1 MPLFTSFEDAWR
13 WFATGG
19 ALVPVEE
26 QRARLAAG
34 RAQLLAFQA
43 PMTDPAVLALA
54 AEVID
59 ALDGVDGLL
68 PLPGELLHCSLRG
81 AGFQVIAKRRP
92 DDVLRQEVP
101 RIAERAGAALRGTAP
116 AEVEVGPVNVF
127 PDALVLEVQP
137 GGALADVR
145 RALATSAGPDPL
157 AAADDSYLP
166 HVSLAFFADAS
177 CGEPLRARLPAL
189 RSLPRVRT
197 TVARV
202 DFVRWWLTGAEAAET
217 PERDLIR
224 SYALRGN

>member
-1 MPLFTSFEDAWR
+1 MPLFTSFDAAWR

-19 ALVPVEE
+19 DLVPVEE

-43 PMTDPAVLALA
+43 PMTDPAVVTLA
-54 AEVID
+54 ADVLD
-59 ALDGVDGLL
+59 ALGGVDGLL
-68 PLPGELLHCSLRG
+68 PLPDELLHCSLRG

-92 DDVLRQEVP
+92 DDVLRADVP

-127 PDALVLEVQP
+127 PDALVLEVHH
-137 GGALADVR
+137 GGALADLR
-145 RALATSAGPDPL
+145 RALAASVAPDPL
-157 AAADDSYLP
+157 AADDAHYLA

-177 CGEPLRARLPAL
+177 CAEPLRARLPAL

-202 DFVRWWLTGAEAAET
+202 DFVRWWLTGAEAGDP

-224 SYALRGN
+224 SYALRGG